1 MGRSTTVERTILLVD
16 DDELFRRWAIAWL
29 RAEGY
34 DIVGEADRADT
45 AVSWVRRLRPE
56 VVLVDVQLPD
66 LDGFELTE
74 LLRAEPQ
81 APAIVL
87 ISSRDAADYG
97 NRISASGAR
106 GFLRKDQLTA
116 DAIERL
122 LQVPR

>member
-1 MGRSTTVERTILLVD
+1 VERTILVVD
-16 DDELFRRWAIAWL
+16 DDAHFRRWAIAWL
-29 RAEGY
+29 RTEGY

-87 ISSRDAADYG
+87 ISSRDASDYG
-97 NRISASGAR
+97 NRVSASGAR
-106 GFLRKDQLTA
+106 GFVRKDQLSA

-122 LQVPR
+122 LEASR

>member
-1 MGRSTTVERTILLVD
+1 MVVD
-16 DDELFRRWAIAWL
+16 DDESFRRWAIAWL
-29 RAEGY
+29 SAEGY

-45 AVSWVRRLRPE
+45 AVSWVRQLRPE

-74 LLRAEPQ
+74 LLQAEPQ

-87 ISSRDAADYG
+87 ISSRDASDYG
-97 NRISASGAR
+97 NRVSASGAR
-106 GFLRKDQLTA
+106 GFVRKDQLTA

-122 LQVPR
+122 LEAPP

>member
-66 LDGFELTE
+66 IDGFELTE

-122 LQVPR
+122 LQIRR